1 MDAYA
6 KEVNTNEAGATEKK
20 SYRKRERRCEDANEK

>member
-6 KEVNTNEAGATEKK
+6 KEVNTNEAFARERK
-20 SYRKRERRCEDANEK
+20 SYRKREGRCEDASEK